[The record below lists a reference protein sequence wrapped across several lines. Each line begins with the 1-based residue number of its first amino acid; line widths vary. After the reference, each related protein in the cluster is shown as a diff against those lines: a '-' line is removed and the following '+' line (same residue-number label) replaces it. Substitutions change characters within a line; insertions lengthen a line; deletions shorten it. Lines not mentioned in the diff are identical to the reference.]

1 VTKHPALPYLRNSEK
16 GKIVTPAEA
25 VLLIRDDDTVA
36 TGGFVGIGFA
46 EEIALA
52 LEERYLASEGEAPY
66 AQGKPRNLTLIYA
79 AGQGDGKERGLN
91 HFAHEGMLK
100 RVIGGHWGL
109 APKLQQLAI
118 ANEIEA
124 YNLPQG
130 VITHLFRDIAAR
142 RPGHISRVGMGTFVD
157 PRNGGGKLNTRTTED
172 TWSSSSPSAAR
183 SACFTRP
190 FRSTSESSAPPPAI
204 PMATSPWRRKP

>member
-1 VTKHPALPYLRNSEK
+1 MTKHPALPYLRNSEK

-79 AGQGDGKERGLN
+79 AGQGDGKEKGLN

-100 RVIGGHWGL
+100 RGIGAGIGAWRPRCSSL
-109 APKLQQLAI
+109 RSQTRSRPTICPK
-118 ANEIEA
+118 
-124 YNLPQG
+124 G
-130 VITHLFRDIAAR
+130 
-142 RPGHISRVGMGTFVD
+142 
-157 PRNGGGKLNTRTTED
+157 
-172 TWSSSSPSAAR
+172 
-183 SACFTRP
+183 
-190 FRSTSESSAPPPAI
+190 
-204 PMATSPWRRKP
+204 